1 MSNSPTLAPVV
12 LVRGSES
19 VLVDRARA
27 SLLAQARDADPDVE
41 ITTIQAGSYETGNLQ
56 LLASPSLFGEPRAIV
71 VEGAEAMS
79 DAFLTDTLSYIEAPA
94 DDVALIICHGGG
106 VRGKKLLD
114 AIAKK
119 FQVVKCDPI
128 KRDPEKAEFV
138 KADVRAAKRRIE
150 NDAVYALIAA
160 VGSDLRELDAA
171 VRQLLTDTTGTIT
184 AATVDRYYS
193 GRVEATGFRVA
204 DAAAAGNAAEALTM
218 VRHAVATGTNP
229 VPIIGALAMKLRTMA
244 KVAAARGRG
253 LTAKD
258 LSLAPWQMQRAER
271 DLRGWTPEGL
281 AHAILAV
288 ARADEDAKGGSRDP
302 EYAIERAIV
311 AITRARRAG

>member
-1 MSNSPTLAPVV
+1 MALELAPVV
-12 LVRGSES
+12 LVKGSEP

-27 SLLAQARDADPDVE
+27 AFLALARQADPNVE
-41 ITTIQAGSYETGNLQ
+41 VTTIQAASYETGTLS

-71 VEGAEAMS
+71 VDGAEAMS
-79 DAFLTDTLSYIEAPA
+79 DAFLTDTLAYLETAE
-94 DDVALIICHGGG
+94 DDVNLIICHGGG

-114 AIAKK
+114 AIARKK
-119 FQVVKCDPI
+119 FPVVSCDPI
-128 KRDPEKAEFV
+128 KKDSDKADFV
-138 KADVRAAKRRIE
+138 KRDIAGAGRRIE
-150 NDAVYALIAA
+150 NEAVHALLAA
-160 VGSDLRELDAA
+160 VGSDLRELDSA
-171 VRQLLTDTTGTIT
+171 VRQLIADTTGVI
-184 AATVDRYYS
+184 TVDTVNRYYS

-204 DAAAAGNAAEALTM
+204 DAAARGRTAEALTL
-218 VRHAVATGTNP
+218 VRHAIATGNNP

-258 LSLAPWQMQRAER
+258 LSLAPWQMQRAEQ

-288 ARADEDAKGGSRDP
+288 ARADEDAKGASRDP
-302 EYAIERAIV
+302 GYAVERAIIS
-311 AITRARRAG
+311 ITRARNQS